1 MRRERSLPATRLC
14 FSPSHYAI
22 FASAAATG
30 TGIAI
35 ATDQVAHHSNL
46 THFETALCLTVPVS
60 VYLTVAW
67 ALHVPYKPPSLF
79 RNWSVPVAVV
89 LILASSATSQPVLV
103 TGILLIV
110 LLALTLVFRVE
121 KSNVAVDEPAI
132 EPST

>member
-1 MRRERSLPATRLC
+1 MR
-14 FSPSHYAI
+14 FSPAP
-22 FASAAATG
+22 AATG

-35 ATDQVAHHSNL
+35 ATDPVAHHSNL

-89 LILASSATSQPVLV
+89 LILASTRPRNQCSLPV
-103 TGILLIV
+103 
-110 LLALTLVFRVE
+110 
-121 KSNVAVDEPAI
+121 SC
-132 EPST
+132 SSYCWH